1 MKVAIVG
8 SSGYIAKA
16 LTEHFQK
23 ISYIEK
29 IIRIGRSEN
38 DDLMLEL
45 NNCCDFDYSSL
56 IGIDYIIFTA
66 AISSPDKCSNEY
78 EQSYKVNVEGT
89 SNFIRNA
96 LDKGCKVLFFSSDAV
111 YGSDLGEVFDENS
124 VTSPIT
130 AYGCMKK
137 LVEDNFSNEQNF
149 KVIRLSY
156 VVSKNDRF
164 ISYCI
169 KCIDDKIEAEIFH
182 PFYRNCVSLNNVCLA
197 VIWIV
202 NNWSNFTP
210 WVLNVVGSEL
220 VSRVRIADE
229 LNRIFND
236 KLDYKI
242 ITPDDSFFKNRYK
255 ITEVKSVY
263 NLDYKIYNLESF
275 SESLCNELKGI

>member
-1 MKVAIVG
+1 
-8 SSGYIAKA
+8 
-16 LTEHFQK
+16 
-23 ISYIEK
+23 
-29 IIRIGRSEN
+29 
-38 DDLMLEL
+38 
-45 NNCCDFDYSSL
+45 
-56 IGIDYIIFTA
+56 
-66 AISSPDKCSNEY
+66 
-78 EQSYKVNVEGT
+78 
-89 SNFIRNA
+89 
-96 LDKGCKVLFFSSDAV
+96 
-111 YGSDLGEVFDENS
+111 
-124 VTSPIT
+124 
-130 AYGCMKK
+130 MKK

-182 PFYRNCVSLNNVCLA
+182 PFYSNCVSLNNVCFA